1 MKTVNQPSEMK
12 NLLAQRS
19 REYEMD
25 HLEIAKLAGINPDVV
40 RRIMRM
46 GAGTMV
52 YLEKVLD
59 ALDLEVVVE

>member
-1 MKTVNQPSEMK
+1 MIVNQPSEMK

-19 REYEMD
+19 GEYEMD
-25 HLEIAKLAGINPDVV
+25 NFEIAKLAGINPDVV

-52 YLEKVLD
+52 YMEKVLD